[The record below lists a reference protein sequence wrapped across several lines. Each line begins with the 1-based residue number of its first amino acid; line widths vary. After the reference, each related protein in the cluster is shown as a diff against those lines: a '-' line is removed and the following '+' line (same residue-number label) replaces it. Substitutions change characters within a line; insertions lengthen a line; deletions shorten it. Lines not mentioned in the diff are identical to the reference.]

1 MKILIVE
8 SNPELGRLWQR
19 HVERLGMDVVRCESQ
34 TSAAAALH
42 TTAFDLIV
50 LNLVLEKGSALAVAD
65 LASYRQPDCKVIFV
79 SRSSFFSDGSI
90 FNMCAN
96 ACAFVP
102 AGTAPEDLAAM
113 AEHYASSPESTH

>member
-1 MKILIVE
+1 M
-8 SNPELGRLWQR
+8 WQR
-19 HVERLGMDVVRCESQ
+19 HVERLGMSVVRCESQ
-34 TSAAAALH
+34 SAAATALQS
-42 TTAFDLIV
+42 TQFDLIV
-50 LNLVLEKGSALAVAD
+50 LNLVLEDGSAFAVAD

-90 FNMCAN
+90 FNLCAN

-113 AEHYASSPESTH
+113 AEHYASDHSEPH